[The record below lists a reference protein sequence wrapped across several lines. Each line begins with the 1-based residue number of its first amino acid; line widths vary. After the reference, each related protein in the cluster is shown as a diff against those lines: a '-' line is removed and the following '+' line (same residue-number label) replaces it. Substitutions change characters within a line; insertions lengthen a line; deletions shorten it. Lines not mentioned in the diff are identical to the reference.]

1 VFGVLV
7 VLSMFGDLFGLP
19 DWLIHNTP
27 FTAVPRVG
35 EEFSAVPLIVIGALA
50 IVLAI
55 LGLQRLR
62 SRDMIAA

>member
-7 VLSMFGDLFGLP
+7 VLSMFGDLFSLP
-19 DWLIHNTP
+19 DWLIDNTP

-50 IVLAI
+50 IVFAV
-55 LGLQRLR
+55 LGLRRLR
-62 SRDMIAA
+62 ARDMTGA